1 MKKLMKFAQ
10 HLKVLYVEDNQE
22 ARESTLGL
30 LDNIFENI
38 TTAVNGED
46 GLEKFKQDEFDLILS
61 DINMPKMNG
70 IEMITKIREINK
82 DVPILILSAYN
93 ESGYFIDTIKQ
104 GVEGYLLKP
113 IDLYQFID
121 MINKAIE
128 KIYLKSEIKLY
139 QNNLEERVQ
148 EQTKEL
154 YRQLY
159 FDGLTSLENRT
170 SLLKV
175 IEEEKPYGLML
186 IDINNFS
193 ALNDIYGSDV
203 GDDIL
208 KNVAKL
214 LLNLAKN
221 QYRVFRVSG
230 DQFAFLDMND
240 DNFNFTQNV
249 VTNILNEIEST
260 TITTKDETIKIN
272 IAVTVSVVSNS
283 EASKMFKNAQ
293 IALHYAK
300 RTNQYIIFYSDELNL
315 DKHYKKELDAVVM
328 VKDALAED
336 RLIPVFQKIEK
347 YEECETY
354 ECLVRIK
361 QDEKL
366 ISPFMFLDAIKRTKY
381 YTELT
386 KVMITK
392 SFEKFKATDTNF
404 SINLSFE
411 DISNKHLVNFLQD
424 KIKQT
429 NMAHQLI
436 LEILESESI
445 DNFKLVK
452 SFTESMQ
459 NLGVRIS
466 IDDFGSGYSNFSHIL
481 ELNPDIIKIDGSLIK
496 NIHEDRK
503 SFIIVKTIISF
514 AKELGIDTVVE
525 FVHNKEVLEKT
536 RELDVTGYQGYFIAE
551 PLENNI

>member
-1 MKKLMKFAQ
+1 MKELMKFARQ
-10 HLKVLYVEDNQE
+10 LNVLYVEDNEE

-30 LDNIFENI
+30 LDNIFDNI

-46 GLEKFKQDEFDLILS
+46 GLNQFRKDNFDLILS

-70 IEMITKIREINK
+70 IEMITKIREIDK
-82 DVPILILSAYN
+82 DIPILILSAYN
-93 ESGYFIDTIKQ
+93 ESGYFIETIKQ

-113 IDLYQFID
+113 IDLNQFID

-139 QNNLEERVQ
+139 QNNLEEKVQ

-154 YRQLY
+154 YKQLY
-159 FDGLTSLENRT
+159 FDGLTSLENRNA
-170 SLLKV
+170 LLKV
-175 IEEEKPYGLML
+175 IEEEKTFGLML

-203 GDDIL
+203 GDNIL
-208 KNVAKL
+208 KSVSNL
-214 LLNLAKN
+214 LIDLAID
-221 QYRVFRVSG
+221 QYRVFRVGG
-230 DQFAFLDMND
+230 DQFAFLDMNND
-240 DNFNFTQNV
+240 HLNFTQNV
-249 VTNILNEIEST
+249 VTDILNKIENT
-260 TITTKDETIKIN
+260 TITTEDEMIKIN
-272 IAVTVSVVSNS
+272 IAVTVSVVSNC
-283 EASKMFKNAQ
+283 EVAKMFKNAQ

-300 RTNQYIIFYSDELNL
+300 KTNQYIIFYSDELNL

-328 VKDALAED
+328 VKNALTED

-347 YEECETY
+347 YEEHETY

-361 QDEKL
+361 EDEKL
-366 ISPFMFLDAIKRTKY
+366 ISPFVFLDAIKRTKY

-386 KVMITK
+386 KVMIKK
-392 SFEKFKATDTNF
+392 SFEKFQGTKTNF

-411 DISNKHLVNFLQD
+411 DISNKYLVNFLEEML
-424 KIKQT
+424 KQT
-429 NMAHQLI
+429 NIASQLI

-445 DNFKLVK
+445 DNFKFIK
-452 SFTESMQ
+452 IFTKKMQ

-466 IDDFGSGYSNFSHIL
+466 IDDFGSGYSNFSRIL

-496 NIHEDRK
+496 NIHEDKK
-503 SFIIVKTIISF
+503 SFIIVKTIINF
-514 AKELGIDTVVE
+514 AQELGIDTVVE
-525 FVHNKEVLEKT
+525 FVHNKEVLEKIK
-536 RELDVTGYQGYFIAE
+536 ELDVTGYQGYFIAE
-551 PLENNI
+551 PMENI

>member
-1 MKKLMKFAQ
+1 MKELMKFARQ
-10 HLKVLYVEDNQE
+10 LNVLYVEDNEE

-30 LDNIFENI
+30 LDNIFDNI

-46 GLEKFKQDEFDLILS
+46 GLNQFRKDNFDLILS

-70 IEMITKIREINK
+70 IEMITKIREIDK
-82 DVPILILSAYN
+82 DIPILILSAYN
-93 ESGYFIDTIKQ
+93 ESGYFIETIKQ

-113 IDLYQFID
+113 IDLNQFID

-139 QNNLEERVQ
+139 QNNLEEKVQ

-154 YRQLY
+154 YKQLY
-159 FDGLTSLENRT
+159 FDGLTSLENRNA
-170 SLLKV
+170 LLKV
-175 IEEEKPYGLML
+175 IEEEKTFGLML

-203 GDDIL
+203 GDNIL
-208 KNVAKL
+208 KSVSNL
-214 LLNLAKN
+214 LIDLAID
-221 QYRVFRVSG
+221 QYRVFRVGG
-230 DQFAFLDMND
+230 DQFAFLDMNND
-240 DNFNFTQNV
+240 HLNFTQNV
-249 VTNILNEIEST
+249 VTDILNKIENT
-260 TITTKDETIKIN
+260 TITTEDEMIKIN
-272 IAVTVSVVSNS
+272 IAVTVSVVSNC
-283 EASKMFKNAQ
+283 EVAKMFKNAQ

-300 RTNQYIIFYSDELNL
+300 KTNQYIIFYSDELNL

-328 VKDALAED
+328 VKNALTED

-347 YEECETY
+347 YEEHETY

-361 QDEKL
+361 EDEKL
-366 ISPFMFLDAIKRTKY
+366 ISPFVFLDAIKRTKY

-386 KVMITK
+386 KVMIKK
-392 SFEKFKATDTNF
+392 SFEKFQGTKTNF

-411 DISNKHLVNFLQD
+411 DISNKYLVNFLEEML
-424 KIKQT
+424 KQT
-429 NMAHQLI
+429 NIASQLI

-445 DNFKLVK
+445 DNFKFIK
-452 SFTESMQ
+452 IFTKKMQ

-466 IDDFGSGYSNFSHIL
+466 IDDFGSGYSNFSRIL

-496 NIHEDRK
+496 NIHEDKK
-503 SFIIVKTIISF
+503 SFIIVKTIINF
-514 AKELGIDTVVE
+514 AQELGIDTVVE

-536 RELDVTGYQGYFIAE
+536 KELDVTGYQGYFIAE
-551 PLENNI
+551 PMENI